1 MSLKDI
7 YMKHYSISWGREM
20 MGKKGHNVCF
30 IEQLILKR
38 RFYRSHFKNRVVMS
52 IFLHRRICHS
62 PNIGGPKH
70 LGFSTVN

>member
-20 MGKKGHNVCF
+20 IGKKKRNNVCF
-30 IEQLILKR
+30 IEQLILKG

-52 IFLHRRICHS
+52 IFLHS
-62 PNIGGPKH
+62 PNSGGPKH